1 MVGKSQ
7 PQGPSPHECPDGA
20 LDLLAIFV
28 VKAGPDQLRMGRGFH
43 LSRTKD
49 FRTRAIHPYM
59 LCGWHTRSEIPLTS
73 MPTSTIN
80 GERIDVLIQIVPGPS
95 PIGKTPARTVFEHSA
110 ECSLI
115 RIEAVADFEVRGGQQ
130 ISVWP
135 ASGAMQK
142 DIEIF
147 LFGPV
152 WATLCHQRGLL
163 PLHASAIL
171 ADGGIIAFAGRS
183 GAGKSTTAALM
194 GSLDYK
200 LFADDILTVNFD
212 QNSVPGAWPYLR
224 RLKLQGDSIGQ
235 LALTAAEPVSERL
248 DKDKYFV
255 HPKYVANDKWTELER
270 LYLLEIDP
278 TNSHNSIDR
287 IVGAEAVRA
296 LIKHTYHFDFIL
308 GSKRFNDH
316 LTFCAQLAS
325 KIAIY
330 RLRRSPLLG
339 ATKELGL
346 LIRAHLESR
355 G

>member
-1 MVGKSQ
+1 M
-7 PQGPSPHECPDGA
+7 
-20 LDLLAIFV
+20 
-28 VKAGPDQLRMGRGFH
+28 RMGRDFH
-43 LSRTKD
+43 LSQRKD
-49 FRTRAIHPYM
+49 FHIRATHPYV

-73 MPTSTIN
+73 MPTSAGN
-80 GERIDVLIQIVPGPS
+80 GESTDVLIQIASGPS
-95 PIGKTPARTVFEHSA
+95 PIDKSAERAVFEHSA

-115 RIEAVADFEVRGGQQ
+115 RIKAVADFEIRRGQE

-135 ASGAMQK
+135 AIGAMQK

-147 LFGPV
+147 LLGPV

-224 RLKLQGDSIGQ
+224 RLKLQGDAIAQ

-248 DKDKYFV
+248 DKNKYFV
-255 HPKYVANDKWTELER
+255 HPKSVADDKWTRLER
-270 LYLLEIDP
+270 LYLLENDP
-278 TNSHNSIDR
+278 TNSRSSIDR

-296 LIKHTYHFDFIL
+296 LIEQTYHFDFIV

-316 LTFCAQLAS
+316 LAFCTQLAS

-339 ATKELGL
+339 VGKELGS
-346 LIRAHLESR
+346 LIRAHLENII
-355 G
+355 

>member
-1 MVGKSQ
+1 MPAS
-7 PQGPSPHECPDGA
+7 
-20 LDLLAIFV
+20 
-28 VKAGPDQLRMGRGFH
+28 
-43 LSRTKD
+43 
-49 FRTRAIHPYM
+49 
-59 LCGWHTRSEIPLTS
+59 TS
-73 MPTSTIN
+73 N
-80 GERIDVLIQIVPGPS
+80 GESIDVLIQIGPGPS
-95 PIGKTPARTVFEHSA
+95 PIGKGPEQVDIEHSA

-135 ASGAMQK
+135 AAGAMQK

-147 LFGPV
+147 LLGPV

-171 ADGGIIAFAGRS
+171 VDGGITAFAGRS

-200 LFADDILTVNFD
+200 LFADDVLTVSFD

-224 RLKLQGDSIGQ
+224 RLKLQVDSIVQ
-235 LALTAAEPVSERL
+235 LALTASEPVSERL
-248 DKDKYFV
+248 DKDKYFI
-255 HPKYVANDKWTELER
+255 HPKCVADDKWTRLKR
-270 LYLLEIDP
+270 LYLLEIDA
-278 TNSHNSIDR
+278 TNSRNSIDR

-296 LIKHTYHFDFIL
+296 LIEQTYHFHFIV

-316 LTFCAQLAS
+316 LTFCTELAS

-330 RLRRSPLLG
+330 RLRRSPLLS
-339 ATKELGL
+339 AAKELRS
-346 LIRAHLESR
+346 LICAHLENM
-355 G
+355 

>member
-1 MVGKSQ
+1 
-7 PQGPSPHECPDGA
+7 
-20 LDLLAIFV
+20 
-28 VKAGPDQLRMGRGFH
+28 
-43 LSRTKD
+43 
-49 FRTRAIHPYM
+49 M
-59 LCGWHTRSEIPLTS
+59 LCGWHTHSEIPLTS
-73 MPTSTIN
+73 MPASTGN
-80 GERIDVLIQIVPGPS
+80 GESIDVLIQIRPGPS
-95 PIGKTPARTVFEHSA
+95 PIGKSPERVDFEHSA

-135 ASGAMQK
+135 AAGAMQK

-147 LFGPV
+147 LLGPV

-171 ADGGIIAFAGRS
+171 ADGGITAFAGRS

-200 LFADDILTVNFD
+200 LFADDILTVSFD

-224 RLKLQGDSIGQ
+224 RLKLQVDSIVQ

-248 DKDKYFV
+248 DKDKYFI
-255 HPKYVANDKWTELER
+255 HPKCVADDKWTRLER
-270 LYLLEIDP
+270 LYLLEIDA
-278 TNSHNSIDR
+278 TNSRNSIDR

-296 LIKHTYHFDFIL
+296 LIEQTYHFNFIV

-316 LTFCAQLAS
+316 LTFCTELAS

-339 ATKELGL
+339 AAKELRS
-346 LIRAHLESR
+346 LIGAHLENIP
-355 G
+355 